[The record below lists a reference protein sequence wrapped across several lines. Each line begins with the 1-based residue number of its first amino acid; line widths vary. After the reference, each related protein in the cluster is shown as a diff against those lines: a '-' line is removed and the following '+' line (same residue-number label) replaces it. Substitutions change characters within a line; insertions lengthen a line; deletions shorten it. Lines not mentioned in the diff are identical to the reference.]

1 MMIGNLPGET
11 RVMTVDAGTV
21 AAVDELRAALASD
34 VAFEAWYRRCVPR
47 VYSYLLARTGSHE
60 LAEELSQETF
70 ATAIARRAGPGA
82 RSDTVG
88 WLLGIARHKLADHY
102 RTLDRGDR
110 RRLRLEVRELRSGER
125 VTSLDEAAAERIA
138 IAAALNRLPPLQRAI
153 LVFVALDD
161 LPVAEAARLIG
172 RSHAAAQSL
181 LFRAREAF
189 RRAYGEGRP

>member
-1 MMIGNLPGET
+1 MMIGNPPGET
-11 RVMTVDAGTV
+11 RVMTVDTGTV

-34 VAFEAWYRRCVPR
+34 GAFEAWYRRCVPR

-60 LAEELSQETF
+60 LAEELSQEVF
-70 ATAIARRAGPGA
+70 ATAIARRAGPDV

-102 RTLDRGDR
+102 RALDRGDR
-110 RRLRLEVRELRSGER
+110 RRLRLEVRELLSGER
-125 VTSLDEAAAERIA
+125 ARSFDEAASERIA
-138 IAAALNRLPPLQRAI
+138 ITAALNRLPPLQRAI

-181 LFRAREAF
+181 LFRAREGF
-189 RRAYGEGRP
+189 RREYGEGRP